1 VVAGLAVGA
10 PGCGGAHVAT
20 TQAELGLQRQELA
33 AVSRALAASESAVGR
48 EVAATKAAWPLVDNG
63 LPAETRALAGPVS
76 AAAASAA
83 RVPLPALF
91 GEAPAASLTGPA
103 SGLAGLF
110 RTYSGLS
117 TRGWQMIA
125 ASAGQIRNGSPAG
138 ARFARENVALYI
150 ESVYDAHF
158 ALAQIGKQLS
168 RAYTMLGGPAAF
180 DGSLSQAEVNALG
193 EAYSEAADRLHPH
206 AGVRLGS

>member
-1 VVAGLAVGA
+1 VGSTS
-10 PGCGGAHVAT
+10 CGTAHVAT
-20 TQAELGLQRQELA
+20 TPAELSLQRQELA
-33 AVSRALAASESAVGR
+33 TVSRALAASEASVGR
-48 EVAATKAAWPLVDNG
+48 EVAATKAAWPLIANG
-63 LPAETRALAGPVS
+63 LPPETRALVGPVG

-117 TRGWQMIA
+117 KHGWQMIA
-125 ASAGQIRNGSPAG
+125 ASIEQIQHGSPAS

-158 ALAQIGKQLS
+158 ALGQAGKQLS
-168 RAYTMLGGPAAF
+168 RAYRMLGGAPGF
-180 DGSLSQAEVNALG
+180 GRSLSQAEVNALG
-193 EAYSEAADRLHPH
+193 EAYSEASDRLYPH
-206 AGVRLGS
+206 VGVRLGS

>member
-1 VVAGLAVGA
+1 
-10 PGCGGAHVAT
+10 VAT
-20 TQAELGLQRQELA
+20 TPAELRLQRQELA
-33 AVSRALAASESAVGR
+33 AVSRALAASESAVSR
-48 EVAATKAAWPLVDNG
+48 EVAATNAAWPLIDNG
-63 LPAETRALAGPVS
+63 LPAETRALVGPVG

-110 RTYSGLS
+110 RTYAGL
-117 TRGWQMIA
+117 TMRGWQMIA
-125 ASAGQIRNGSPAG
+125 ASIGQIRNGSAAG

-158 ALAQIGKQLS
+158 ALAQVGKQLGH
-168 RAYTMLGGPAAF
+168 AYSMLGGPVAF
-180 DGSLSQAEVNALG
+180 GRSLSQAEVNALG

>member
-1 VVAGLAVGA
+1 VGA
-10 PGCGGAHVAT
+10 TGCGTSHVAT
-20 TQAELGLQRQELA
+20 TPAELRLQRQELA
-33 AVSRALAASESAVGR
+33 AVSRALAASRATVGR
-48 EVAATKAAWPLVDNG
+48 EVAATKAAWPLIANG
-63 LPAETRALAGPVS
+63 LPPDTRAPAGPAS

-117 TRGWQMIA
+117 KRGWQMIA
-125 ASAGQIRNGSPAG
+125 ASIEQIQHGSPAS

-158 ALAQIGKQLS
+158 VLGQTGKQLS
-168 RAYTMLGGPAAF
+168 RAYKMLGGPAAF
-180 DGSLSQAEVNALG
+180 GRSLSQAEVNALG
-193 EAYSEAADRLHPH
+193 EAYSEARDRLHPH